1 MEDPVDLLVYSK
13 WLRKPRGEITLF
25 DENAKFIRLPRPPA
39 NSSLDTAKEF
49 LTIQGA
55 TFLRGPGMIK
65 SIRKHDRDPAFAIK
79 MYLTL
84 FGLEFDEDYIT
95 NVVKEST
102 ILIKYLKNHFNRP
115 RPSQLSPYFGI
126 DLEVLNSRSNKTPSY
141 PSGHA
146 TQARLIAEIY
156 SAKYPE
162 HRSNLIKASEECGG
176 GRIMAGFHY
185 PSDHKAGIYLAKRLF
200 KTLKRSKK
208 IEYNQ
213 TIDLTTSKGGK

>member
-25 DENAKFIRLPRPPA
+25 DENAKFIKLPPPPA

-84 FGLEFDEDYIT
+84 FGLEFDKEYIEK
-95 NVVKEST
+95 VVKEST

-115 RPSQLSPYFGI
+115 RPFQVAPYFGI

-141 PSGHA
+141 PSGHT

-162 HRSNLIKASEECGG
+162 HRSNLIKASEECGA

-208 IEYNQ
+208 INYDQ
-213 TIDLTTSKGGK
+213 TFDLTTLKGEI